1 MPLVPVPKPTFAQ
14 KLKRFFMVDLV
25 KGLGLTLKF
34 NIGALTDKDA
44 VVYEGDLDDASS
56 LVFYLHRTFYLVNQP
71 RNDEMH
77 IPGGKDI
84 AVSEDSV
91 LRHWG
96 DPQSIYLII
105 KQERVPHW
113 QQLLTD
119 RFHIY
124 HQVATSGAH
133 VVLTNQL

>member
-1 MPLVPVPKPTFAQ
+1 MSPEFSLATAA
-14 KLKRFFMVDLV
+14 R
-25 KGLGLTLKF
+25 
-34 NIGALTDKDA
+34 ALDGRLSEHDA

-77 IPGGKDI
+77 IPGSKDI
-84 AVSEDSV
+84 VVSEDTI
-91 LRHWG
+91 LRRWG
-96 DPQSIYLII
+96 DPQGIYLII
-105 KQERVPHW
+105 NQGQLNHW
-113 QQLLTD
+113 QQLLTQ

-124 HQVATSGAH
+124 HQIATSGQH